1 LKAAV
6 LSRFRDFEPLNAQ
19 KTTNANSGANR

>member
-6 LSRFRDFEPLNAQ
+6 LSRFRNLEPLNAQ
-19 KTTNANSGANR
+19 KTTNANSDANR

>member
-1 LKAAV
+1 